1 MRKQLQSPTS
11 HGAKLGSPVRRRAR
25 VGTRGEPE
33 GKPEGS
39 PRRARGKP
47 EGAVAEPPWRSRRGG
62 ATVADNR
69 GRVAVT
75 ESPWRSHRGR
85 RARGEPEGSPR
96 GAGSRGRQPWQANR
110 RASGESEGSRAS
122 RGRQPWTREPV
133 PGSPGGLTSR
143 NYQLWTCSHP
153 PSPEAISLEKNGSSP
168 TPVEPPW
175 VVVGR
180 VVVDRQSWGGGSEH
194 QPWLQQSSGVLHL
207 VFTSPRL
214 VNFGLPTTEP
224 CLLR

>member
-133 PGSPGGLTSR
+133 PGSPGGFCQQKLSALDLFSPPVTRGNIIGKKRIKSDTSR
-143 NYQLWTCSHP
+143 
-153 PSPEAISLEKNGSSP
+153 A
-168 TPVEPPW
+168 PV
-175 VVVGR
+175 
-180 VVVDRQSWGGGSEH
+180 GGGGT
-194 QPWLQQSSGVLHL
+194 SGGRQTVLGWW
-207 VFTSPRL
+207 
-214 VNFGLPTTEP
+214 FGASALAPTV
-224 CLLR
+224 